1 MRAIGQDYYSLDED
15 LISTDLAAY
24 RQHYKAKGFCI
35 LVDGTRITRRTAP
48 AAAKVLQTITGT
60 AQIYRNIDGE
70 LAVNYDH
77 D

>member
-1 MRAIGQDYYSLDED
+1 MRATGQDYYSMDQD
-15 LISTDLAAY
+15 LIRADLVAH
-24 RQHYKAKGFCI
+24 RQHYNAKGFCI

-60 AQIYRNIDGE
+60 AQIYRNVDKE
-70 LAVNYDH
+70 LAINYDH